1 MAGMSDDGNAWRMT
15 ACKQKPNMVIAM
27 VTYPCFIQPRE
38 YEKKKTR
45 LDHLEEE
52 ISPSWAVIQIR
63 AANDKN
69 IEALTCCGT
78 AETLSHSAALAPL
91 LLSGSSRACC

>member
-1 MAGMSDDGNAWRMT
+1 
-15 ACKQKPNMVIAM
+15 MVIAM

-38 YEKKKTR
+38 YEKIKKTR

-63 AANDKN
+63 AAND
-69 IEALTCCGT
+69 
-78 AETLSHSAALAPL
+78 
-91 LLSGSSRACC
+91 